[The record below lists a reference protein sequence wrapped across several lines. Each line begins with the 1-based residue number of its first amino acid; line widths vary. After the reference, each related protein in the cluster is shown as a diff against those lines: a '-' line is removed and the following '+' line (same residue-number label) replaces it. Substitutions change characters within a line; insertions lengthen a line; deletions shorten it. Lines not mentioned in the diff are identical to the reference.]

1 MQLIEIWLLNCC
13 ELEDWEEKF
22 KVLHKK
28 KKKSLVFGF
37 LNMCKFSSVL
47 HIAHFLAHSTVL
59 GVIMHLLHIHPELS
73 EFCVNEPSSDLA
85 SGHMC
90 HRLIICMLNGD
101 WDLPI

>member
-1 MQLIEIWLLNCC
+1 
-13 ELEDWEEKF
+13 
-22 KVLHKK
+22 
-28 KKKSLVFGF
+28 
-37 LNMCKFSSVL
+37 MCKFSSVL

-101 WDLPI
+101 